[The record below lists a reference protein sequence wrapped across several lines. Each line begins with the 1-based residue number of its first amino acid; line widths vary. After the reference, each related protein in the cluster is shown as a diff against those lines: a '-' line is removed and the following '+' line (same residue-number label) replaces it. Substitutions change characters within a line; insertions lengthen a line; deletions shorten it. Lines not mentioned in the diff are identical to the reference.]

1 MFKVWVINAL
11 AAANC
16 DGRGS
21 KISVQSLHFLF
32 PKSFC
37 RLKRRRMQR
46 RMLLCILPSRRGSC
60 FFAILIFGWLLSFAF
75 VHSVLQGWQKDA
87 REESEEN
94 LWEKNFR
101 GEQRVHDNIQAIC
114 SIKKSNIFDVLVSSP
129 WAGGGNWKVLA
140 FPAHQTDEGMECLS
154 MPWISHNLQSGAA
167 VFVFGCVYSIQSDG
181 FCLPDAAS
189 WPYSTWPCHHRVS
202 SEVCNS

>member
-60 FFAILIFGWLLSFAF
+60 FFATLIFGWLLSFAF

-114 SIKKSNIFDVLVSSP
+114 SIKKSNIIDVLVSSP

-154 MPWISHNLQSGAA
+154 MP
-167 VFVFGCVYSIQSDG
+167 
-181 FCLPDAAS
+181 
-189 WPYSTWPCHHRVS
+189 
-202 SEVCNS
+202 